1 MFFVYLQSSKPRI
14 LLFFEATTVF
24 AVLNELN
31 LKLPVL
37 RRFKPIERKSW
48 PNFIRS
54 CEHLKLQNKKSLSNR
69 EIKLALDGTCECI

>member
-1 MFFVYLQSSKPRI
+1 MFFVYLQSSKPGI

-31 LKLPVL
+31 LSWNYVTKVQTN
-37 RRFKPIERKSW
+37 RKKSR
-48 PNFIRS
+48 PNFIGS

-69 EIKLALDGTCECI
+69 EIKLALDRTWECI